1 MSRTDLGYLVN
12 MTENNKDV
20 ILEMIDIFIDQVESF
35 RIEMYELYAAG
46 NYKALG
52 QLAHKAKS
60 SVSIMG
66 MSALSQK
73 LKELEIKTSENADP
87 EEFIS
92 YINYFTEES
101 EEAVIEL
108 KEYKKRQ

>member
-1 MSRTDLGYLVN
+1 
-12 MTENNKDV
+12 MTENDKDV

-35 RIEMYELYAAG
+35 RIEMHELYADR

-66 MSALSQK
+66 MNALAQK
-73 LKELEIKTSENADP
+73 LKELEIKTGENVDP

-92 YINYFTEES
+92 YINYFIEEC
-101 EEAVIEL
+101 EEAVREL
-108 KEYKKRQ
+108 KEYKKSQ